1 MSDIEEDF
9 VIVGHSPSLI
19 SHTGTSSSNNKNGS
33 KKGDNN
39 NNNNGNKGSNQRPF
53 SESINMMDYDPDQD
67 ELVDVTDEICGPSPV
82 PLSKDTA
89 LFKLEQ
95 YTYDSDDEC
104 DEELITTTKRTPR
117 SNDALFDDFDVKPSN
132 DPRKSLIQK
141 AIAPPTPP
149 PAPASSSSSSSSF
162 SFSSSPSSS
171 SSSSSTTTTAT
182 AAVTSSSS
190 TTKNTSTGTSLSYK
204 PSKRHGLVALFK
216 KNAGMSEEEYEGATL
231 NALAREQREYFEKC
245 STLWDAMRPCD
256 LVTTGNV
263 TLTLYFPE
271 SKTPHPIRID
281 LRSTSTEVLYQAI
294 KEYCKDFGKKVKSL
308 DPRHFD
314 FSLKSL
320 SSETTKEYLMSCA
333 AGENP
338 YLPLLPGAPMW
349 LYSLCSKDVLILS
362 RKTGDR
368 AAAALSET
376 FREAEFVD
384 ELYVIV
390 KVVLVEYNASTT
402 IKLPR
407 FVMAK
412 TLMNVINSYKWAQAG
427 VHYRVIDSK
436 NFRYYGLYY
445 LSQDEKWMYLD
456 PEQPLA
462 TYPLPNLVHLYL
474 YLYSYL

>member
-1 MSDIEEDF
+1 MSDSEDEF
-9 VIVGHSPSLI
+9 VIIGNTPI
-19 SHTGTSSSNNKNGS
+19 FNNYPDINT
-33 KKGDNN
+33 KKG
-39 NNNNGNKGSNQRPF
+39 GGGGRTPNQRPF
-53 SESINMMDYDPDQD
+53 SESINIMDYDPEQD
-67 ELVDVTDEICGPSPV
+67 ELVDVTDEICGPSPL

-104 DEELITTTKRTPR
+104 DEELITTTKRATK
-117 SNDALFDDFDVKPSN
+117 SNDALFDDFDLKYPN
-132 DPRKSLIQK
+132 EPRKSLIQK
-141 AIAPPTPP
+141 AIAPPSTTPP
-149 PAPASSSSSSSSF
+149 SPP
-162 SFSSSPSSS
+162 SSSPPLPPPPPPPP
-171 SSSSSTTTTAT
+171 TTTTT
-182 AAVTSSSS
+182 TTSYS
-190 TTKNTSTGTSLSYK
+190 TKGGSHSGAGGLGPASHK

-231 NALAREQREYFEKC
+231 KALAREQREYYEKC

-256 LVTTGNV
+256 LVTSGNV

-271 SKTPHPIRID
+271 NKTPRPIRID

-294 KEYCKDFGKKVKSL
+294 KEYCREFGKKMKTL

-320 SSETTKEYLMSCA
+320 SSSATKEYLMSCA

-362 RKTGDR
+362 RKTGDK

-390 KVVLVEYNASTT
+390 KVVLVEYNAATT

-412 TLMNVINSYKWAQAG
+412 TLMNVINCYKWAQAG
-427 VHYRVIDSK
+427 VHYRVIDNR

-445 LSQDEKWMYLD
+445 LSQDERWVYLD

-462 TYPLPNLVHLYL
+462 SYPLPNLVNI
-474 YLYSYL
+474 